1 MSKQY
6 VLAAWKSNRVLVF
19 IKIRMT
25 TAQREVILPLCSTL
39 LRPHLEYCIRLWRP
53 QHKRDIDLL
62 EKFRRTAVEMMRGL
76 KHLSCEERLK
86 KLELFSLKKRRL
98 QSNLIA
104 SFENIKGAEK
114 KDEDIIIEIVA
125 TEQVVTI
132 LN

>member
-1 MSKQY
+1 
-6 VLAAWKSNRVLVF
+6 
-19 IKIRMT
+19 
-25 TAQREVILPLCSTL
+25 
-39 LRPHLEYCIRLWRP
+39 
-53 QHKRDIDLL
+53 
-62 EKFRRTAVEMMRGL
+62 MRGL

-132 LN
+132 LNWKCSFRFGVRKIYLFIYFYDEGGKTLNQLTREVMDASSLELFKVRLNMALYNQI